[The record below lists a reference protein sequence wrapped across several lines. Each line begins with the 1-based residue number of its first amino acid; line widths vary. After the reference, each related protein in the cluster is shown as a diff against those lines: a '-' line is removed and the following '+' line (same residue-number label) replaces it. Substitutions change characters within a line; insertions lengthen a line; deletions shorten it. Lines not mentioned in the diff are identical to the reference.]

1 MIRINLLPYREE
13 ARKAKR
19 KQFYSLSGMVATL
32 AALIIFLAFSLTE
45 GYIAQQQ
52 SKNDFL
58 NKEIAVLN
66 KQLDE
71 IKTLKER
78 TAALLARKQVIES
91 LQRDRSE
98 TVHLLSELAIQLPEG
113 IYLKSIKQ
121 SDAQINLTGF
131 TQSNARVS
139 TLLRNIENS
148 PWLERP
154 ELIEIKAASASG
166 KNRTSEFSMNVY
178 LKRAP
183 TTEKTTPI
191 AAKEKK

>member
-19 KQFYSLSGMVATL
+19 KQFYSLAGMVATL

-113 IYLKSIKQ
+113 IYLKSLKQ
-121 SDAQINLTGF
+121 NGTQISLNGF
-131 TQSNARVS
+131 AQSNARVS

-154 ELIEIKAASASG
+154 QLIEIKASSAG
-166 KNRTSEFSMNVY
+166 KARTNEFALNAH
-178 LKRAP
+178 LKRTPA
-183 TTEKTTPI
+183 TEKPAAP